1 MVYLWE
7 TKWHV
12 THFSTIKIKIKIW
25 EIRPRCRILFKSA
38 LHSYIIFEVL
48 IFKSSLNTKGI
59 TKGEVEKCVIAD
71 HILIVKD
78 IYYSL
83 FDKVQLTEHCWKVKK
98 LKEAAYKS
106 LLNSQFS
113 IDFSTMWFSLLT
125 NMVLGM
131 GMIYNKIYRQ
141 CWYSTYTEISSD
153 SNRYFFYKKNK
164 LMDIKKDSQNFNWY
178 INSQIIFNKWN
189 IKKKKSCMMH

>member
-7 TKWHV
+7 TKWHI
-12 THFSTIKIKIKIW
+12 THFSTIKIW
-25 EIRPRCRILFKSA
+25 EIWDTILCKSA

-59 TKGEVEKCVIAD
+59 PKGEVEKCVIAD

-113 IDFSTMWFSLLT
+113 INFSTMWFSLLT
-125 NMVLGM
+125 NMVLGI
-131 GMIYNKIYRQ
+131 GMIYNKIYWQ
-141 CWYSTYTEISSD
+141 YWYSTYTEISSD
-153 SNRYFFYKKNK
+153 SNRYFCYKKNK
-164 LMDIKKDSQNFNWY
+164 FWISKKVHKILIDTLITKLYS
-178 INSQIIFNKWN
+178 INGI
-189 IKKKKSCMMH
+189 